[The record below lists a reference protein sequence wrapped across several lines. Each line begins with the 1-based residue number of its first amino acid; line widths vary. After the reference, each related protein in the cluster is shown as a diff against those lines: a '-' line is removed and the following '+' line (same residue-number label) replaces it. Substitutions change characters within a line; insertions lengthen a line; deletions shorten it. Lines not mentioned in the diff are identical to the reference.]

1 LWQSRALI
9 EWSCDAIAYSLARY
23 LKLKRGVPQSK
34 WIDPETGVRIGAI
47 SLAERIEEVVLPFY
61 GASESKFVTGEVL
74 Q

>member
-1 LWQSRALI
+1 
-9 EWSCDAIAYSLARY
+9 